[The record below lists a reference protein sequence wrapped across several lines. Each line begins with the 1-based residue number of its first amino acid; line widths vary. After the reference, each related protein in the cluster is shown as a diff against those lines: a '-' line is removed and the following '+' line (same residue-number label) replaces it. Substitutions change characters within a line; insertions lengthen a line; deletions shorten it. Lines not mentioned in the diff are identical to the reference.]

1 MNSLKPDA
9 PTMTKANYAFAKTR
23 KAYKQRVLMKMLRS
37 RVFFEK
43 GFILNIEELATLFH
57 FPTVAVQAPM
67 TPYVELKKGGPPV
80 DLPLE

>member
-1 MNSLKPDA
+1 
-9 PTMTKANYAFAKTR
+9 
-23 KAYKQRVLMKMLRS
+23 MKMLRS